1 MVTSSPKKSM
11 LPTFSKASTA
21 KAKPK
26 DLDKKD
32 EELLLECINSGIQK
46 SVGGSDMVN
55 NFALMSLNQE
65 PVNASPK
72 NVRTTSAIVVVS
84 GYLNYI
90 VYTFFN

>member
-1 MVTSSPKKSM
+1 M